1 MRYLLLIFSF
11 LLILGSCQRKKPQ
24 PMQIVFKN
32 PIQDTLVLE
41 PISNLSSPIELDSLL
56 LSTQSANTQEFYELN
71 DYKTAWSDPVNQ
83 QELIQSI
90 QQINYDGINPS
101 TFELETL
108 EHYSDNW
115 KQLNDSTKIQADF
128 LFTQSFETLT
138 QKLFNGVLNPRKLY
152 RDWDLEYHEIN
163 TAKTLILVLDNN
175 AVNQAFDS
183 IRPKHPQYHRYRAKL
198 KQYYALNKEPI
209 SIIDSVLVVDQEY
222 QELAQIKSRLNFIG
236 AFADSLEITPKYDSL
251 FQKQL
256 FAYQTKNKLDPKG
269 HIDSKTWESIEK
281 QTNILVEK
289 LTVNLERF
297 RWFPR
302 HYGKDYILVN
312 IPDFTL
318 VSVANNDTV
327 QKHNV
332 IVGTAARKTP
342 ILNSTLTTLVL
353 NPTWTVPPT
362 ILKNDIVPKAKR
374 NLGYFASQN
383 FTIYQN
389 STGKVVSPQDW
400 DASKYNSYRYV
411 QKGGTGNTLG
421 RIKFMFKNNH
431 SVYLHDTPNKSNFNK
446 QFRDMSSGCVRV
458 ESPFDLAA
466 FILEL
471 QDNHMSSK
479 EIEEIISSQ
488 KTTNIS
494 VSKKPIGVFLLYWTL
509 NLDQN
514 LKPYPIADIYKYDD
528 NLYSLLKKAK

>member
-1 MRYLLLIFSF
+1 M
-11 LLILGSCQRKKPQ
+11 
-24 PMQIVFKN
+24 
-32 PIQDTLVLE
+32 
-41 PISNLSSPIELDSLL
+41 
-56 LSTQSANTQEFYELN
+56 
-71 DYKTAWSDPVNQ
+71 
-83 QELIQSI
+83 
-90 QQINYDGINPS
+90 
-101 TFELETL
+101 
-108 EHYSDNW
+108 
-115 KQLNDSTKIQADF
+115 
-128 LFTQSFETLT
+128 
-138 QKLFNGVLNPRKLY
+138 
-152 RDWDLEYHEIN
+152 
-163 TAKTLILVLDNN
+163 
-175 AVNQAFDS
+175 
-183 IRPKHPQYHRYRAKL
+183 
-198 KQYYALNKEPI
+198 
-209 SIIDSVLVVDQEY
+209 
-222 QELAQIKSRLNFIG
+222 
-236 AFADSLEITPKYDSL
+236 
-251 FQKQL
+251 
-256 FAYQTKNKLDPKG
+256 
-269 HIDSKTWESIEK
+269 
-281 QTNILVEK
+281 
-289 LTVNLERF
+289 
-297 RWFPR
+297 
-302 HYGKDYILVN
+302 
-312 IPDFTL
+312 
-318 VSVANNDTV
+318 
-327 QKHNV
+327 
-332 IVGTAARKTP
+332 
-342 ILNSTLTTLVL
+342 
-353 NPTWTVPPT
+353 PT

-446 QFRDMSSGCVRV
+446 EFRDMSSGCVRV